1 MVLVLDPRLW
11 HCWRRPKV
19 EPQLRPRRERLM
31 TVMQNK
37 ALMRRI
43 YRELERGNGRPFVE
57 ALADDVR
64 WRIIGSTDWSGT
76 WEGKDAVRR
85 RLLDPLFAQ
94 FETQYRNRA
103 VRVIAEEDCVVIES
117 RGDVI
122 TKSGN
127 PYRNTYCN
135 VFRLEGGKVKEITEY
150 CDTELLTEAL
160 APPWVE
166 AAA

>member
-1 MVLVLDPRLW
+1 VNA
-11 HCWRRPKV
+11 
-19 EPQLRPRRERLM
+19 ER
-31 TVMQNK
+31 NK

-43 YRELERGNGRPFVE
+43 YAELEHGNGQPFVD
-57 ALADDVR
+57 AMADDVT
-64 WRIIGSTDWSGT
+64 WTIIGTTEWSGT
-76 WEGKDAVRR
+76 WHGKSAVRA

-94 FETQYRNRA
+94 FATRYRNRA
-103 VRVIAEEDCVVIES
+103 INLIAEGDRVVIES

-122 TKSGN
+122 TNSGN

-150 CDTELLTEAL
+150 CDTELLTKVL
-160 APPWVE
+160 TPPWVQ